1 MRGWPLGWAWLDRR
15 RMPLADAGGVWVQ
28 WYLDRALEP
37 GVAPGAVS
45 VSLPCDNAAA
55 RCALP
60 YGVGRFRRPGNEGVA
75 EGPTTSCRG
84 GLVAQL
90 VRAHA

>member
-28 WYLDRALEP
+28 WCLDRALEP

-55 RCALP
+55 LRPALWR
-60 YGVGRFRRPGNEGVA
+60 GAVLAARRRGR
-75 EGPTTSCRG
+75 RG